1 MTIKAYNM
9 TEPQVVVHI
18 DDEENVE
25 EIDADIND
33 RTAEFE
39 AESFSIYVIAETA
52 RLLVNFKK

>member
-1 MTIKAYNM
+1 M

-25 EIDADIND
+25 EIDADING

-39 AESFSIYVIAETA
+39 AESFSIYAFVETA
-52 RLLVNFKK
+52 LLKVTFKK